1 MCTKS
6 FPRESCQDMR
16 HRIFCSLSVLNWF
29 KFEKVCSFV
38 QICIR
43 RCPCSLL
50 QDGTVS
56 VPLKST
62 EATDARKEADELHLR
77 SRTNCT
83 SILNTTIAQVD
94 TYTFGEAN
102 AFHIPSSK
110 LALCPVCTAAHRATP
125 TPRTAFEEAVN
136 SEHISRCDEFCALPI

>member
-6 FPRESCQDMR
+6 FPRETCQDMR

-43 RCPCSLL
+43 RCPCSLDL

-62 EATDARKEADELHLR
+62 EATDARKEADELHVR

-83 SILNTTIAQVD
+83 SILPLLKST
-94 TYTFGEAN
+94 
-102 AFHIPSSK
+102 HIHLEKPTRFIF
-110 LALCPVCTAAHRATP
+110 LHRSLLFVRSAP
-125 TPRTAFEEAVN
+125 PRTAP
-136 SEHISRCDEFCALPI
+136 HRHPALLSKKR